1 MVVIIT
7 KCNIKANIPF
17 LIKKGTYM
25 LVLSLEWL
33 ETRWVFICIIQ
44 KEHYYRNTEIGTV
57 LFLKNPHN
65 YSVHN

>member
-25 LVLSLEWL
+25 LVFPWNDYKQDGYLYASFKEN
-33 ETRWVFICIIQ
+33 II
-44 KEHYYRNTEIGTV
+44 TEI
-57 LFLKNPHN
+57 L
-65 YSVHN
+65 